1 MGKSWLLAFW
11 NFFKQQESL
20 KKKIETFFTQIVRNY
35 FKNISNGHISGMMV
49 YNTEYQTFEIV
60 EKEWNSMWRT
70 PKEPTYCKYASRLP
84 AKQEQAKYEANSQ
97 CTVCARIEH
106 PLSIH

>member
-60 EKEWNSMWRT
+60 EKNEIPCGEPPKKPTVNMRVGFQLSKNRLNTRRT
-70 PKEPTYCKYASRLP
+70 PNALF
-84 AKQEQAKYEANSQ
+84 
-97 CTVCARIEH
+97 ARE
-106 PLSIH
+106 